1 MSNESSVMDACGHPG
16 EISMKTMMLWSMLGL
31 LGLVGT
37 AFAGGACCA
46 AKSEKPALCKCCTC
60 ESCTCEKCTCCSC
73 ESCTCTKKS

>member
-1 MSNESSVMDACGHPG
+1 
-16 EISMKTMMLWSMLGL
+16 MKTMMLWSMLGL